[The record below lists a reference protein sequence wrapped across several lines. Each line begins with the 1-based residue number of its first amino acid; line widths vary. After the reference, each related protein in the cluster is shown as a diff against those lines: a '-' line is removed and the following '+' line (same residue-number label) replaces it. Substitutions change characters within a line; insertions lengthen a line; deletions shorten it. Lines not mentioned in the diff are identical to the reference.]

1 MALTNYKKKKIMLIN
16 VHFCVSINFYNF
28 FSVYIF
34 IYPDMYLVHTHKV
47 LCFSRPTSQ
56 YPTYYNSII
65 QIIYSQIVGYFRL
78 DLH

>member
-1 MALTNYKKKKIMLIN
+1 
-16 VHFCVSINFYNF
+16 
-28 FSVYIF
+28 
-34 IYPDMYLVHTHKV
+34 MYLVHTHKV